1 MVLQDNDVVLMM
13 TMTMMIVLKSLK
25 EMVIFADNMSDDY
38 REDGELDRYDE
49 SALDMG
55 DVDEGLDAAAR
66 REIDEYLDRED
77 ALNRDRRQRD
87 DDGDVVG
94 KFKISYYYYY
104 NKHIFSIYLLNI
116 NINIILYNRLR

>member
-1 MVLQDNDVVLMM
+1 MNQDDDINGPPRQRRRINDDDDDDDRPEVFERDGDSDEGEGEDL
-13 TMTMMIVLKSLK
+13 
-25 EMVIFADNMSDDY
+25 FADNMSDDY

-104 NKHIFSIYLLNI
+104 
-116 NINIILYNRLR
+116 